1 MQIIPPGEKNQEKR
15 FSFSWSE
22 KSHLNFRTRAIIIIS
37 EIYSCEFAF
46 KYRKKRKIK
55 NSIINREWTSLI
67 NHEEGEGGRRRRNV
81 SIETRCCPTRCKTF
95 PVFHEYVLRASSLLR
110 LANLFPSICNSVM
123 LGVCGYCLPRWCMSR
138 VYSCRG
144 WACRRCSSGWGGR
157 GEGGFLVVGR
167 HNEYEGGG
175 EECVYTD
182 GDVSRCQRYSAGMRW
197 TVIFSVCTPGCGW
210 KRWSNEIK
218 CGNMEGL
225 GEGRGDERGNKVA
238 VGF

>member
-1 MQIIPPGEKNQEKR
+1 MLLFIWSCANKLKYIFDRNAIYHYTFSMQIIPPGEKNQEKR

-157 GEGGFLVVGR
+157 GDGFLEVDTTSRGR
-167 HNEYEGGG
+167 RS
-175 EECVYTD
+175 VYTRMEMYRD
-182 GDVSRCQRYSAGMRW
+182 AS
-197 TVIFSVCTPGCGW
+197 VIAQVCGELWFSVCVHRGVV
-210 KRWSNEIK
+210 
-218 CGNMEGL
+218 GNG
-225 GEGRGDERGNKVA
+225 GRMK
-238 VGF
+238 